1 LFKTATAAPANP
13 NSLSLFQSARFSA
26 YWCVCVS
33 VCVCMLTHLWRYC
46 CESHIRLHR
55 YLLRSF

>member
-26 YWCVCVS
+26 YWCVCEC
-33 VCVCMLTHLWRYC
+33 VCVYAHTPLKILLW
-46 CESHIRLHR
+46 EPH
-55 YLLRSF
+55 